1 MPTVRPVG
9 TQPGDKIAATPPATI
24 VSRGI
29 VLKDSCS
36 MAPSPQKVT
45 FREMGVRGVLIYC
58 RHRCGHHT
66 KANAD
71 GWADDV
77 RLSDMEPK
85 FICTACGRRGADV
98 RPKFEQP
105 GWGRVNP

>member
-9 TQPGDKIAATPPATI
+9 TRPGDKIAATPPATI

-71 GWADDV
+71 GRADGRPAERHGAEFHLYRLRSTRCRRAAEV
-77 RLSDMEPK
+77 R
-85 FICTACGRRGADV
+85 TATMGTG
-98 RPKFEQP
+98 
-105 GWGRVNP
+105 